1 MKIPFGSGSL
11 ENLWG
16 KAKSAFSGSSGP
28 VSIEKP
34 NATIQPSAQA
44 KSTTPLDQRFM
55 ENLGQMNQGKAT
67 EQIPL
72 MAETAT
78 AASESGSESTN
89 PITPGP
95 QPAKISASAAAVC
108 PVSELP
114 PMQLKVAFSNFIS
127 EVQTEEIVGIEA
139 GKSVLA
145 TLAES
150 PNYQAVSGQR
160 IEASLKQIQL
170 NDQQVL
176 LDELKLAMKA
186 SGIEIP
192 DNFGLN
198 QVSQVFKNL
207 SEPQLRNLLH
217 TLNSRDKRMEVEI
230 ERLQSA
236 GAQFGTEA
244 FKIADLEK
252 ARQMLGPL
260 LKTELPQVLKI
271 KQDYLKFEGQLTT
284 QRNALAEQMRK
295 FAQENG
301 LDLPESLLK
310 TMMDYPFGVE
320 DRLNDWLRN
329 QTTQFSGQPN
339 KIQALRSMKLF
350 AIQFKNVSEILSRV
364 QNKEHIGSDTLNKY
378 VLFQTFITVKDKL
391 FAAYEN
397 SSGPQRDKL
406 REAIFN
412 LDNLFDGIEPTPEA
426 FKARLESWLGQYL
439 SPQEIAAALQSID
452 DNVVAITSH
461 NERVTQADTQGI
473 RVPDDPPTLP
483 PVPPSTSSAA
493 DQLAELRET
502 TRQQSEYYRHVY
514 ATEGDEGLS
523 RVLQT
528 ERETVLNPLLQAG
541 TLKPTSAVK
550 SSMSNEKP
558 RISANVQDAL
568 NTQREALLKKLTAG
582 GSADV
587 VKQQF
592 DKIRNALRQMLHKN
606 QMEFRNMQQKLAL
619 QKMLAEMMME
629 MQSELKHLDQNFQ
642 ADVRKHSEALL
653 LEMQSEIQKIPVG
666 TGLIQI

>member
-34 NATIQPSAQA
+34 NATIQAAPAQA

-67 EQIPL
+67 QQIPL
-72 MAETAT
+72 VAET
-78 AASESGSESTN
+78 
-89 PITPGP
+89 
-95 QPAKISASAAAVC
+95 AAVC
-108 PVSELP
+108 PVQEMP
-114 PMQLKVAFSNFIS
+114 PMQLQAAFSNFIT

-139 GKSVLA
+139 GKSVLN
-145 TLAES
+145 TLAQS
-150 PNYQAVSGQR
+150 PNYQAISGQR
-160 IEASLKQIQL
+160 IEASLKHIQL

-217 TLNSRDKRMEVEI
+217 TLNSRDKRMEAEI

-244 FKIADLEK
+244 FKITDLEK

-271 KQDYLKFEGQLTT
+271 KQDYLKFEGQLNT
-284 QRNALAEQMRK
+284 QRTALAENIRK
-295 FAQENG
+295 FARENG
-301 LDLPESLLK
+301 LQLPESLLK
-310 TMMDYPFGVE
+310 TMMDSPFGSE

-329 QTTQFSGQPN
+329 QTAQFSGQPD
-339 KIQALRSMKLF
+339 KLQALRSMKLF
-350 AIQFKNVSEILSRV
+350 GIQLRNVSEILSRV
-364 QNKEHIGSDTLNKY
+364 QNKEHINSDTLNKY

-412 LDNLFDGIEPTPEA
+412 LDQLFAELQPTPEA
-426 FKARLESWLGQYL
+426 FKAHLENWLGQYL
-439 SPQEIAAALQSID
+439 SPQEIAAALQSMN
-452 DNVVAITSH
+452 DNIVAIAEH
-461 NERVTQADTQGI
+461 NERVTQADEQGI
-473 RVPDDPPTLP
+473 RVPDDPPSLP
-483 PVPPSTSSAA
+483 PVPPGMATAG
-493 DQLAELRET
+493 DQLAEIRET

-528 ERETVLNPLLQAG
+528 ERETVLRPLLAAG
-541 TLKPTSAVK
+541 TLKPQTTPAQNSRAEI
-550 SSMSNEKP
+550 NP
-558 RISANVQDAL
+558 RISANVQEAL

-582 GSADV
+582 ASGDV
-587 VKQQF
+587 VQKQF

-619 QKMLAEMMME
+619 QKMLAEMMMD
-629 MQSELKHLDQNFQ
+629 MQAELKHLDQSFQ
-642 ADVRKHSEALL
+642 ADVRKHSDALL
-653 LEMQSEIQKIPVG
+653 LEMQSEIQKIPAG